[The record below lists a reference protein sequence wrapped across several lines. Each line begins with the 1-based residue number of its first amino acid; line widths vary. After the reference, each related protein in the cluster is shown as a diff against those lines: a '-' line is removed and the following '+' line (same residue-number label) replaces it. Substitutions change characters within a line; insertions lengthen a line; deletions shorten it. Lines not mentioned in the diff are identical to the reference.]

1 MHQGRA
7 SLSLGHIIGV
17 LTKHRK
23 KFESALEAIRQGKR
37 DLQEDE
43 APSGDWAEYTGGN
56 IQAVSLY
63 SLNCLQSMNTI
74 FN

>member
-1 MHQGRA
+1 MI
-7 SLSLGHIIGV
+7 SDVTLSLGHIGV

-43 APSGDWAEYTGGN
+43 APSGDWVEYTDDDGN

-63 SLNCLQSMNTI
+63 SMNCYKV
-74 FN
+74 